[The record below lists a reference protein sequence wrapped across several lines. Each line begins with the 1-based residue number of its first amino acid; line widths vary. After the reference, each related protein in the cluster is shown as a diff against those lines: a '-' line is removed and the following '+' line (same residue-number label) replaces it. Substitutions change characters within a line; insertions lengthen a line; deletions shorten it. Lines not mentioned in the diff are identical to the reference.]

1 MCSAWPYANNVPH
14 LGTLIGCLLSGDV
27 FARYYKLKGHEVVH
41 VSGTDAHGTRMEF
54 EALQRGITP
63 HQLVEQVHQQIVE
76 TLQKFDIVLENYTI
90 TRSPTHQRF
99 VREIYKKI
107 EANGYIFSKEE
118 ERAYCQNCQK
128 FLADSFIVG
137 TCPRCKYDKAY
148 GDQCSQCGAIL
159 EAEQLINPQ
168 CQICKQSNITF
179 RRTRNW
185 YLDLPKLEPRLRD
198 YVNAHQDWAPNV
210 KNFTEGLLKE
220 GLKPRAVTRDLSWGI
235 PAPFTGAEG
244 KVIYVW
250 AEAALGYVSAT
261 IEYFEKKG
269 EPERWRDFWFGD
281 NVKQV
286 YTQGKDN
293 ITFHTLIFPG
303 QLLASGEGY
312 HLPDQI
318 SATEHLQ
325 WIGKQRF
332 SKSQKIGLFSDDAL
346 ELMDPLYWRFYLLY
360 NRPERKDI
368 EFSWEDVDNAVN
380 GVFINNIGNLLHRI
394 VSLAH
399 RSYGG
404 IYPEANV
411 YPEIFKQ
418 IKAVKE
424 EYESI
429 IEGGQLAG
437 ALRRV
442 CDLAVLGNEYMQ
454 RNRPWEGHKPEVML
468 TALHLVKAVTI
479 LLEPFVPGFSHKA
492 YPMLGMST
500 PTLDDVLKVEPGAK
514 LGPAQVLL
522 HKVDI
527 KALREKYSQM
537 KAG

>member
-1 MCSAWPYANNVPH
+1 V
-14 LGTLIGCLLSGDV
+14 
-27 FARYYKLKGHEVVH
+27 
-41 VSGTDAHGTRMEF
+41 
-54 EALQRGITP
+54 
-63 HQLVEQVHQQIVE
+63 
-76 TLQKFDIVLENYTI
+76 
-90 TRSPTHQRF
+90 RSR
-99 VREIYKKI
+99 
-107 EANGYIFSKEE
+107 
-118 ERAYCQNCQK
+118 
-128 FLADSFIVG
+128 
-137 TCPRCKYDKAY
+137 
-148 GDQCSQCGAIL
+148 
-159 EAEQLINPQ
+159 
-168 CQICKQSNITF
+168 
-179 RRTRNW
+179 
-185 YLDLPKLEPRLRD
+185 
-198 YVNAHQDWAPNV
+198 
-210 KNFTEGLLKE
+210 
-220 GLKPRAVTRDLSWGI
+220 RDLSWGI
-235 PAPFTGAEG
+235 PAPFAGAEG

-261 IEYFEKKG
+261 IEYFEKRG
-269 EPERWRDFWFGD
+269 ERERWREFWFGD
-281 NVKQV
+281 DVKQV

-303 QLLASGEGY
+303 QLIASGEGY

-380 GVFINNIGNLLHRI
+380 GVLINNISNLLNRI

-404 IYPEANV
+404 VYPQANV

-424 EYESI
+424 DYESI

-442 CDLAVLGNEYMQ
+442 ADLAVLGNEYVQ

-468 TALHLVKAVTI
+468 TALQLVKAVTI

-492 YPMLGMST
+492 YPMLGLT
-500 PTLDDVLKVEPGAK
+500 QPTFDDVLRVEPGAK
-514 LGPAQVLL
+514 LGLAQALL
-522 HKVDI
+522 QKIDV
-527 KALREKYSQM
+527 KALQERYSQM

>member
-1 MCSAWPYANNVPH
+1 VPH

-63 HQLVEQVHQQIVE
+63 QQLVEHVHQQIVE
-76 TLQKFDIVLENYTI
+76 TLHKFDIFLENYTI
-90 TRSPTHQRF
+90 TRSPVHHRF
-99 VREIYKKI
+99 VQEIYKKM
-107 EANGYIFSKEE
+107 EANGYIFTKDE
-118 ERAYCQNCQK
+118 ERAYCQNCKK

-137 TCPRCKYDKAY
+137 TCPRCKYDRAY
-148 GDQCSQCGAIL
+148 GDQCPQCGALL

-179 RRTRNW
+179 AKTRNW
-185 YLDLPKLEPRLRD
+185 YLDLPKLEPKLRE
-198 YVNAHQDWAPNV
+198 YVSAHQDWAPNV
-210 KNFTEGLLKE
+210 KNFTDGLLKD

-235 PAPFTGAEG
+235 PAPFAGAEG

-250 AEAALGYVSAT
+250 GEAALGYVSAT
-261 IEYFEKKG
+261 IEYFEKRG
-269 EPERWRDFWFGD
+269 ERERWREFWFGD
-281 NVKQV
+281 DVKQV

-303 QLLASGEGY
+303 QLIASGEGY

-325 WIGKQRF
+325 WIGKQKF

-380 GVFINNIGNLLHRI
+380 GVLINNISNLLNRI

-404 IYPEANV
+404 VYPQANV

-424 EYESI
+424 DYESI

-442 CDLAVLGNEYMQ
+442 ADLAVLGNEYVQ

-468 TALHLVKAVTI
+468 TALQLVKAVTI
-479 LLEPFVPGFSHKA
+479 FLEPFVPGFSHKA
-492 YPMLGMST
+492 YPMLGLT
-500 PTLDDVLKVEPGAK
+500 QPTFDDVLRVEPGAK
-514 LGPAQVLL
+514 LGLAQALL
-522 HKVDI
+522 QKIDV
-527 KALREKYSQM
+527 KALQERYSQM

>member
-1 MCSAWPYANNVPH
+1 MPH

-63 HQLVEQVHQQIVE
+63 QQLVEQVHQQIVE
-76 TLQKFDIVLENYTI
+76 TLHKFDIFLENYTI
-90 TRSPTHQRF
+90 TRSPTHHRF
-99 VREIYKKI
+99 VQDIYKKM
-107 EANGYIFSKEE
+107 EANGYIFSKDE
-118 ERAYCQNCQK
+118 ERAYCQNCKK

-137 TCPRCKYDKAY
+137 TCPRCKYDRAY
-148 GDQCSQCGAIL
+148 GDQCPQCGAIL

-168 CQICKQSNITF
+168 CQICKQSNIVF
-179 RRTRNW
+179 QRTRNW
-185 YLDLPKLEPRLRD
+185 YLDLPKLEPKLRE
-198 YVNAHQDWAPNV
+198 YVSAHQDWAPNV
-210 KNFTEGLLKE
+210 KNFTDGLLKD

-235 PAPFTGAEG
+235 PAPFANAEG

-261 IEYFEKKG
+261 IEYFEKRG
-269 EPERWRDFWFGD
+269 ERERWRDFWFSD
-281 NVKQV
+281 DVKQV

-332 SKSQKIGLFSDDAL
+332 SKSQKIGLFSDDAI

-380 GVFINNIGNLLHRI
+380 GVLINNISNLLNRI

-404 IYPEANV
+404 VYPEANV

-442 CDLAVLGNEYMQ
+442 CELAVAGNEYVQ

-468 TALHLVKAVTI
+468 TALQLVKAVTI
-479 LLEPFVPGFSHKA
+479 LLEPFVPGFSRKA
-492 YPMLGMST
+492 YPMLGLST
-500 PTLDDVLKVEPGAK
+500 PTFDDALKVEPGAK

-522 HKVDI
+522 QKVDI

>member
-1 MCSAWPYANNVPH
+1 MPH

-63 HQLVEQVHQQIVE
+63 QQLVEQVHQQIVE
-76 TLQKFDIVLENYTI
+76 TLHKFDIHLENYTS
-90 TRSPTHQRF
+90 TRSPTHHRF
-99 VREIYKKI
+99 VQEIYKKM
-107 EANGYIFSKEE
+107 EANGYIFTKDE
-118 ERAYCQNCQK
+118 ERAYCQNCKK

-137 TCPRCKYDKAY
+137 TCPRCKYEGAY
-148 GDQCSQCGAIL
+148 GDQCDNCGSLL

-168 CQICKQSNITF
+168 CQICGQNKIIFQK
-179 RRTRNW
+179 TRNW
-185 YLDLPKLEPRLRD
+185 YLDLKKLEPQLQE
-198 YVNAHQDWAPNV
+198 YVSAHQDWAPNV

-235 PAPFTGAEG
+235 PAPFEGADG

-261 IEYFEKKG
+261 IEYFEKQHR
-269 EPERWRDFWFGD
+269 PERWREFWFGND
-281 NVKQV
+281 IKQI

-325 WIGKQRF
+325 WIGKEKF
-332 SKSQKIGLFSDDAL
+332 SKSRKIGLYSDDAL
-346 ELMDPLYWRFYLLY
+346 ALMDPLYWRFYLLY

-368 EFSWEDVDNAVN
+368 EFSWEDLDKAVN
-380 GVFINNIGNLLHRI
+380 GVLINNISNLLNRI

-404 IYPEANV
+404 IYPKANV

-418 IKAVKE
+418 VKSAKE
-424 EYESI
+424 EYEGT
-429 IEGGQLAG
+429 IEAG
-437 ALRRV
+437 LLGPALRRV
-442 CDLAVLGNEYMQ
+442 GDLAVLGNEYVQ
-454 RNRPWEGHKPEVML
+454 RNRPWEGHKPEVVL
-468 TALHLVKAVTI
+468 TTLQLVKAITI
-479 LLEPFVPGFSHKA
+479 LLEPFVPEFSKKA
-492 YPMLGMST
+492 YPMLGLSK
-500 PTLDDVLKVEPGAK
+500 PTFEDVLKAEPGAQ

-522 HKVDI
+522 QKIDV
-527 KALREKYSQM
+527 KTLQERYSQL
-537 KAG
+537 KAS